1 MKTYDKFLDYYD
13 QIVRWINSLI
23 DEETDFLENEVIKTH
38 NPEAKDILEVACW
51 TGIVAKELIKL
62 GYNYTWLDINEKML
76 EKAKQNLRNLEKR
89 LILWDMTNFNLNQK
103 FDIVLCNYNSIC
115 HLLDWKS
122 WQNFFE
128 MAGKH
133 LKKWWILVFDIN
145 TILEFENITRD
156 FAQFYNF
163 WKNTVCLEMFKKGKI
178 YEWLIKIFEIDKDWK
193 YILTEENVREISF
206 PISKIEKELKLKNF
220 EILEKIDFH
229 YWKVMEESERVYFIC
244 KKI

>member
-13 QIVRWINSLI
+13 QIVRWINSPI

-76 EKAKQNLRNLEKR
+76 EKAKQNLKNLEKR

-122 WQNFFE
+122 WQDFFE
-128 MAGKH
+128 MAEKH

-145 TILEFENITRD
+145 TIFEFSCFYFFISNCSYEIKASFCVKNNIFTSNSLKSKLFTKFFWIFTR
-156 FAQFYNF
+156 FTFFVFN
-163 WKNTVCLEMFKKGKI
+163 
-178 YEWLIKIFEIDKDWK
+178 
-193 YILTEENVREISF
+193 
-206 PISKIEKELKLKNF
+206 KLKINIF
-220 EILEKIDFH
+220 
-229 YWKVMEESERVYFIC
+229 FIQNS
-244 KKI
+244 